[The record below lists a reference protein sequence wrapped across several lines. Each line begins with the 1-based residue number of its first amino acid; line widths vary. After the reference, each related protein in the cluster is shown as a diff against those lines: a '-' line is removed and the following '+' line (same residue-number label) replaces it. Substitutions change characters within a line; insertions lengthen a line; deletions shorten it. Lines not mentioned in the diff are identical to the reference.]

1 MLITGLIASAAIIFL
16 LLKFNIRRVLNYEIL
31 IDVSVTVLLMI
42 IFAGTF
48 AGMMTG
54 LMAGAVISIFLYVA
68 RRTIGYEKPGILK
81 TKSFPYRRPGWVRV
95 TPEGKET

>member
-1 MLITGLIASAAIIFL
+1 MLMTGLIASAAIIFL

-31 IDVSVTVLLMI
+31 IDIGVTVLLII

-54 LMAGAVISIFLYVA
+54 LMAGAVISVFLYVA
-68 RRTIGYEKPGILK
+68 RRTIGYEKPGIIK

-95 TPEGKET
+95 TPRGEKT

>member
-31 IDVSVTVLLMI
+31 IDISVTVLLI
-42 IFAGTF
+42 I
-48 AGMMTG
+48 
-54 LMAGAVISIFLYVA
+54 ISVFLYVA
-68 RRTIGYEKPGILK
+68 RRTIGYEKPGIIK

-95 TPEGKET
+95 TPRGEET